1 MPLVGLV
8 LEGLGLPP
16 PRNGVRCGAPC
27 ERGEISLEAV
37 RHATCRWR
45 DMRLEGGAAA
55 RGVNWPPAR

>member
-16 PRNGVRCGAPC
+16 PRNGVRCGALW

-37 RHATCRWR
+37 
-45 DMRLEGGAAA
+45 
-55 RGVNWPPAR
+55 